1 MAQSSSEKGHEGSL
15 YRRLGGYDVIAA
27 AIDGMLARQR
37 ANPRLARFSSG
48 RSEDSKL
55 RGRQLL
61 VDQLCA
67 LSGGPCVYTGRDMRT
82 SHQGLGISEDDW
94 QAVMKHMRDAMADL
108 KIPEKEREEVIA
120 LWNGYKSD
128 IVE

>member
-1 MAQSSSEKGHEGSL
+1 MSDENEVSL

-27 AIDGMLARQR
+27 AIDGMYARQR
-37 ANPRLARFSSG
+37 ADPRLARFAGG
-48 RSEDSKL
+48 RSEDSRL

-67 LSGGPCVYTGRDMRT
+67 LSGGPCVYTGRDMRS
-82 SHQGLGISEDDW
+82 SHKGLGITEDDW
-94 QAVMKHMRDAMADL
+94 QANLKHMRDAMADL

-120 LWNGYKSD
+120 LWAAYKGE